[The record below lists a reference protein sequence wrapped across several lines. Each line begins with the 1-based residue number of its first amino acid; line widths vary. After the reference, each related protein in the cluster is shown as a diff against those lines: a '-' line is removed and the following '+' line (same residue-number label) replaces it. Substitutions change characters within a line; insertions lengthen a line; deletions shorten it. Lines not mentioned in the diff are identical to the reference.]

1 MKFAGKDVRKGFYD
15 ALSGNI
21 TYSGTSVDV
30 FDLRVP
36 KGTNKPFIILQ
47 SYTQNGNSGT
57 KQSFG
62 ANSTVGIKIVNG
74 FETDIWEREPN
85 DYIANAITE
94 LVRPT
99 TEGNGLTV
107 TGFDV
112 LKVNLQGSFD
122 SSLQTDSELLIT
134 TDLIFELEINEQ

>member
-1 MKFAGKDVRKGFYD
+1 MKFAGKEVRIGFYN
-15 ALSGNI
+15 AISGLI
-21 TYSGTSVDV
+21 TYNAVGVSVY
-30 FDLRVP
+30 DLKAP
-36 KGTNKPFIILQ
+36 KGTAKPYVILQ
-47 SYTQNGNSGT
+47 SYTQNGNAGT
-57 KQSFG
+57 KQSFA
-62 ANSTVGIKIVNG
+62 ANVTLGIKIVNG
-74 FETDIWEREPN
+74 FEEDEWTREPN
-85 DYIANAITE
+85 DYVSNAILE

-122 SSLQTDSELLIT
+122 STLQTDTELLVT